1 MQNSKRKNNLKKKL
15 QNLKQS
21 NIFEINCAKVLNKL
35 PKIQWQIQWFS
46 MIRELPELFVCI
58 KVYLGIPLSDDSYE
72 NQSIEIQAGHLTGL

>member
-46 MIRELPELFVCI
+46 MIRELPELFV
-58 KVYLGIPLSDDSYE
+58 
-72 NQSIEIQAGHLTGL
+72 

>member
-1 MQNSKRKNNLKKKL
+1 M
-15 QNLKQS
+15 KQS

-72 NQSIEIQAGHLTGL
+72 NQSIEIHAGHLTGL